1 MNNLALATER
11 YWIEN
16 GVDTEKPEFK
26 DMLELLKMS
35 KEDSDHEEL
44 RKEFRQF
51 KLSLNLGNDGE
62 DIATSIAFLKEKMMY
77 FVGELNRL
85 TKKQSKTDMDCVE
98 EIIEDVQKDRENNYN
113 LDCVG
118 LPTLHKA
125 SNGYQPGYYI
135 FSGRANVGK
144 TAIMQNISYNLL
156 SANKDLICLYFS
168 FDDLKINIIKRYIS
182 LQSAYMGLT
191 NATPIY
197 EVGFKQKDK
206 AKYNTQ
212 IKAITG
218 IKEHI
223 GKSRLKVYDVTDM
236 TGFDGVEEKIREYQ
250 RKDKKIIVCIDGL
263 LNTEAPKSERTNFD
277 KDEWR
282 ANITDY
288 IANFYGIPVFTTHE
302 LKKTESKSIVTE
314 DLKGSGKFGFNA
326 KFVILLTPEDTTDEA
341 KNKTVIANISKNKMS
356 HIKGNQRVNFEAKFN
371 YLQEIASGEYN
382 F

>member
-341 KNKTVIANISKNKMS
+341 KNKTVIANISKKKMS